1 MTDTTS
7 ALLTILN
14 PESTVPQREEAADL
28 VLAAH
33 PERPRASLVTLLAA
47 EAMEARAA
55 LKRLQRHV
63 EALEEARAKHLMES
77 CTSCFWRDGEMC
89 LKFSEPHQRLGYCR
103 VGYKPSPERP
113 GVGRGWPLQIEG
125 SYSA

>member
-1 MTDTTS
+1 MTDTTP

-28 VLAAH
+28 ILAAH

-55 LKRLQRHV
+55 LKRLQRRL
-63 EALEEARAKHLMES
+63 EALEEAQAKLLLES
-77 CTSCFWRDGEMC
+77 CASCFWRDGEMC
-89 LKFSEPHQRLGYCR
+89 LKFSEPHERLGYCR